1 MSVSKKSLE
10 NLKQPSKKKSEFA
23 KAKTGMKYLTAETI
37 REALSKNNN
46 LLDSLEEAT
55 IRLKKLMQSKTEL
68 TARQTSELSALVNF
82 VGKFS
87 DKVISNKT
95 ELTTKE
101 SNKKIREELEI
112 VRKKAAELKEIR
124 ESNQN

>member
-1 MSVSKKSLE
+1 MGFKMKNKQLSGEYKMSVSKKSLE

-55 IRLKKLMQSKTEL
+55 IR
-68 TARQTSELSALVNF
+68 
-82 VGKFS
+82 
-87 DKVISNKT
+87 
-95 ELTTKE
+95 
-101 SNKKIREELEI
+101 
-112 VRKKAAELKEIR
+112 
-124 ESNQN
+124 